1 MTITWWVQLSSLT
14 FAQWRSSVW
23 TNAFWSAISSQTPFP
38 LPWSKFFQQQN
49 LFSSALNDIFSE
61 YTKLYDSAAAQKSV
75 NLEMLRYFDP
85 CQLLVSR
92 AATLLAFISPFL
104 RGESGHC
111 WVRLNCL
118 KLNHLETKLFMS
130 LPVIVCYGPNNSYVL
145 DTPIF
150 WFITLNK
157 P

>member
-1 MTITWWVQLSSLT
+1 MHSGQQYQARLHLLCHEVS
-14 FAQWRSSVW
+14 
-23 TNAFWSAISSQTPFP
+23 
-38 LPWSKFFQQQN
+38 FFNNKN

-61 YTKLYDSAAAQKSV
+61 YTKLYDSAAAQKCV

-150 WFITLNK
+150 
-157 P
+157 

>member
-1 MTITWWVQLSSLT
+1 MHSGQRYQARLHFLCHEVS
-14 FAQWRSSVW
+14 
-23 TNAFWSAISSQTPFP
+23 
-38 LPWSKFFQQQN
+38 FFNNKN

-111 WVRLNCL
+111 CVRLNCL

-130 LPVIVCYGPNNSYVL
+130 LPVIVCYGPNNRYVL
-145 DTPIF
+145 DKPIF
-150 WFITLNK
+150 
-157 P
+157 